1 MAEVSTTEV
10 DATRL
15 QSVLFDLQ
23 DALGQSGKPADISE
37 IVRDETRRLI
47 VEIVK
52 DTPPQT
58 KAIGEAAVV
67 RDINSLFSGAE
78 PGLIDAVVSEHGA
91 YNVDTYITNKSGD
104 KVHLKW
110 DRIDPTGE
118 QMARLHNAARNNRG
132 GINRGKKVQD
142 AWAARV
148 VVPNDSK
155 AAYMKEIVSHVG
167 RWKASWA
174 DTAMAL
180 GVQNIVS
187 WIKRHVGGGKSNA
200 GFHKLDGLMD
210 GSFPVVTFGS
220 RAPGVGRQ
228 AGVIQSAIRI
238 RSQAIVRRTKLIVS
252 GYAKDIAQG
261 MKIQN
266 KAARSGQGGRY
277 SIS

>member
-1 MAEVSTTEV
+1 MAEAQTLEIDTS
-10 DATRL
+10 RL
-15 QSVLFDLQ
+15 QDVMFGLQ
-23 DALGQSGKPADISE
+23 EALGDAGNPADLSD

-58 KAIGEAAVV
+58 KEIGEAAVT

-78 PGLIDAVVSEHGA
+78 PGLIDTVGDEHGLS
-91 YNVDTYITNKSGD
+91 NIDTYVLSNGRKL
-104 KVHLKW
+104 HLQW
-110 DRIDPTGE
+110 DRIDPLGDKM
-118 QMARLHNAARNNRG
+118 QQIHNASRNSRG
-132 GINRGKKVQD
+132 GVGRRKEVRD
-142 AWAARV
+142 AWGARV
-148 VVPNDSK
+148 VVPNESK
-155 AAYMKEIVSHVG
+155 DAYLKKILSHVG

-174 DTAMAL
+174 STAMAL
-180 GVQNIVS
+180 GVQNVVG
-187 WIKRHVGGGKSNA
+187 WIKRHINGKDSRS
-200 GFHKLDGLMD
+200 GFHNTDGLMN

-228 AGVIQSAIRI
+228 AGVINSAVRI
-238 RSQAIVRRTKLIVS
+238 RSEAVLKRTKLIVS

-261 MKIQN
+261 MRIQR